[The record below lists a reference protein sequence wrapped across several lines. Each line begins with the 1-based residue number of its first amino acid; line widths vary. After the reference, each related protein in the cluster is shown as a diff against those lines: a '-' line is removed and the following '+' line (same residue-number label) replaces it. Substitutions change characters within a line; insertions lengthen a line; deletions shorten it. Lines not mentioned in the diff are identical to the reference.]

1 MINKLSSKFMTW
13 TRSLLGPM
21 MGLIFLCVLFSIM
34 SDKFFTIVNAQNIL
48 KATSTNIMLAC
59 AMTLIIIM
67 GQIDISVGS
76 IVGLCGIITAT
87 FITKVGMPIWS
98 SIVIALIIGMILGLF
113 NGFFIAKLNIP
124 PFIVTLA
131 TLNIARGLCQ
141 VICDGVPVRCSTEDF
156 TIIGSYT
163 VFGGLSISVVY
174 SIIFVIIIC
183 VLMYKTRMGAYI
195 YAIGGNRQAAEYS
208 GINVKKIMIIPYII
222 SGLFAAFCGVMWT
235 ARLGSAT
242 PTLGANYELDAI
254 AATVLGG
261 TSMSGGIGKIGGTM
275 IGVLIIGVINNGLV
289 LLSVNSFWQLVAKG
303 CVVLAAVVID
313 VTRKNGLGSIKAKKI
328 VVKE

>member
-1 MINKLSSKFMTW
+1 MMNKLLNKSLTW
-13 TRSLLGPM
+13 IRSLLGPM
-21 MGLIFLCVLFSIM
+21 IGLILLCILFSAI
-34 SDKFFTIVNAQNIL
+34 SDKFFTIANVQNVL

-59 AMTLIIIM
+59 ALTMIIIM

-76 IVGLCGIITAT
+76 IVGLCGIVAAT
-87 FITKVGMPIWS
+87 LITKNGMPIWS
-98 SIVIALIIGMILGLF
+98 SFVIALIVGMFLGFF
-113 NGFFIAKLNIP
+113 NGFFIAKVNIA

-131 TLNIARGLCQ
+131 TQNIGRGICQ
-141 VICDGVPVRCSTEDF
+141 VLCDGQPVRCAQDEF
-156 TIIGSYT
+156 TVIGTTT
-163 VFGGLSISVVY
+163 VFGGLSIAVIY
-174 SIIFVIIIC
+174 SIVFVILISI
-183 VLMYKTRMGAYI
+183 LMYKTRIGTYI
-195 YAIGGNRQAAEYS
+195 YAIGGNRQAAEFS
-208 GINVKKIMIIPYII
+208 GINVKRTMIIPYII

-242 PTLGANYELDAI
+242 PTLGANFELDAI

-289 LLSVNSFWQLVAKG
+289 LSNVNSFWQLVAKG

-313 VTRKNGLGSIKAKKI
+313 VMRKSGIIS
-328 VVKE
+328 VKRHA